1 MNSDF
6 YIEQALATPS
16 KCPSGKTGIV
26 GGVFGLGEPW
36 PLAGAREVS
45 NWLFQ
50 GAGCW
55 RLANA
60 SSAFWLVARA
70 LQPGKVW
77 LPSFLCPSVVRA
89 FLEAGVRVEF
99 FPIDKQLKVVD
110 DHWLERVVEGDL
122 VVRINYFGF
131 RNSDPVF
138 EAAKARGAWL
148 MDDAAQALL
157 TREIGHDSDFVV
169 YSPRKFVGV
178 PDGGVL
184 VARKPFEPREALR
197 PAPAEWWLEAFSAV
211 LLRRE
216 HDQSGASGDWF
227 RQFQH
232 SEATAPIGPFS
243 MSTLSASLLN
253 QSFNFVEIAE
263 RRRRNYFHLSEQ
275 LREWA
280 CFPELPDGVV
290 PLGFPIRV
298 KNRDL
303 VREALFQEQIF
314 PPVHWPIDE
323 TVPRQFTESRELS
336 QEIMTLVCDQRY
348 DLSDME
354 RMTDCF
360 RRAL

>member
-1 MNSDF
+1 MDPV
-6 YIEQALATPS
+6 LATPS
-16 KCPSGKTGIV
+16 DCRSRDTGV
-26 GGVFGLGEPW
+26 LGGVFGLAEPW
-36 PLAGAREVS
+36 PLAGAREDTIRP
-45 NWLFQ
+45 FQ

-77 LPSFLCPSVVRA
+77 LPSFLCDSVVRA
-89 FLEAGVRVEF
+89 FLVAGVGVEF
-99 FPIDKQLKVVD
+99 FPVDERLHVVD
-110 DHWLERVVEGDL
+110 GHWVERVMEGDL
-122 VVRINYFGF
+122 VVRIHYFGF

-184 VARKPFEPREALR
+184 VARKPFEPRDALL

-211 LLRRE
+211 LLRRD

-243 MSTLSASLLN
+243 MSTLSAGLLSHN
-253 QSFNFVEIAE
+253 FNYGEIAE
-263 RRRRNYFHLSEQ
+263 RRRLNYSHLSER
-275 LREWA
+275 LRVWA
-280 CFPELPDGVV
+280 CYPELPDGVV
-290 PLGFPIRV
+290 PLGFPLRLH
-298 KNRDL
+298 NRDE
-303 VREALFQEQIF
+303 VRGLLCRRKIF
-314 PPVHWPIDE
+314 PPVHWPVDGV
-323 TVPRQFTESRELS
+323 VPDTFTDSHQLAR
-336 QEIMTLVCDQRY
+336 EIMTLPCDQRY
-348 DLSDME
+348 DLPDME
-354 RMTDCF
+354 RMADCF
-360 RRAL
+360 LKAR